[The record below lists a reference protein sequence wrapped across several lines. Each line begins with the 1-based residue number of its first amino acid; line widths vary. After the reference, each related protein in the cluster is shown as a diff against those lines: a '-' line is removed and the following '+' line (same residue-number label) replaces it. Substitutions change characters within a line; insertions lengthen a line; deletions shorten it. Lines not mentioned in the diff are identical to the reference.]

1 MRLSWCKP
9 QLTPSMAEGGR
20 AALIPL
26 VLGAAKGE
34 MVLLHQMEWP
44 HGCCNLFF
52 GEANC
57 SQQDVMG

>member
-1 MRLSWCKP
+1 
-9 QLTPSMAEGGR
+9 MAEGGR